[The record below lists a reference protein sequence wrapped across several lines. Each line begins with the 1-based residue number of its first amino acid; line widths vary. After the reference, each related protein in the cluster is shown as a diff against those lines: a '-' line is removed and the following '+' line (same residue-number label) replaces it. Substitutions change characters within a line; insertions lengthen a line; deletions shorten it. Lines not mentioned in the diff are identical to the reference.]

1 MNEVGKLGPLSTTPV
16 TMRVR
21 SRGRDSGIRTGG
33 YEGAETWYD
42 EHSRACYLGVEC
54 RLGVLEWLQGL
65 LWLGQPLPHIVVLRT
80 NGGGVYI
87 AVHLH
92 SQQHTHAC
100 TYIFHK
106 KNVHYAQWSTG
117 EPWADEGDLYLYA
130 LRACAHPITLPH
142 APLA

>member
-21 SRGRDSGIRTGG
+21 SRVCDSGIRTGG

-42 EHSRACYLGVEC
+42 ELSRACYLGVEC

-100 TYIFHK
+100 TYISHTKMCTMRNGRQGSHGQTRETFTCTLC
-106 KNVHYAQWSTG
+106 V
-117 EPWADEGDLYLYA
+117 
-130 LRACAHPITLPH
+130 RAHPITLPH